1 MKRSKG
7 CGGETR
13 VVQRRFPVEF
23 AAGRHLVLFRL
34 VEFDWIFYCW
44 FALVCFEY
52 IHIVIWYPPLF
63 HRLTAVMFCPIL
75 SLPIDPQY
83 RSFERTPP
91 ISPPGCAHCRITKT
105 HKKRKEKKSRGA
117 RPVSHRLTHYA
128 CAPNTQKKTF
138 INPAGVWH
146 LTAPP

>member
-34 VEFDWIFYCW
+34 VQFDWIFYCW

-52 IHIVIWYPPLF
+52 THIVIWYPPLF
-63 HRLTAVMFCPIL
+63 RRLTAVMFCPIL
-75 SLPIDPQY
+75 SPPSTRSTVPLSVLRLLLPQGVHIVA
-83 RSFERTPP
+83 
-91 ISPPGCAHCRITKT
+91 SPKPT
-105 HKKRKEKKSRGA
+105 RKEKKSRGA
-117 RPVSHRLTHYA
+117 RPVFHRLTHYA

-138 INPAGVWH
+138 INPAGVWQ